1 MTFFTRF
8 HTVYDHL
15 LDILTVVNKNV
26 SNMEAKRPSGE
37 NKDEIKICK
46 QMPEEY
52 PAEKSPFLDAQ
63 RGRVLPVMIA
73 AK

>member
-15 LDILTVVNKNV
+15 VDILTVVNKKV
-26 SNMEAKRPSGE
+26 SNMEVKRPSGE

-46 QMPEEY
+46 QMPEV
-52 PAEKSPFLDAQ
+52 KHTLRFLDA
-63 RGRVLPVMIA
+63 
-73 AK
+73 